1 MIIPYHSSGVNIVV
15 ICLLTE
21 DSCACVFVDKL
32 LGFPFCQADPLKTA
46 GEETIEEWGELTR
59 PKSSKKD

>member
-46 GEETIEEWGELTR
+46 GEETEAFVFNNTQNYGHL
-59 PKSSKKD
+59 